1 MRMTRPA
8 RWRKR
13 RRRRARR
20 ARHRWPPSSSRR
32 RLRAPSS
39 WRLPTRHPPLASSV
53 RDQLR
58 SLAAVAPPPPRHS
71 HRSRPPLGSPRRS
84 RPYRPRTL
92 QLVVSV
98 VVAAQLVAD
107 LLQTRYRPSHRARR
121 VWRPPPRR
129 RRRPHQLLHR
139 LLHRPQLL
147 LLLLHR
153 LLLLLPSQQVRPRG
167 RHRTN
172 ARRFPRL
179 LRPSPRPQPPHQLRL
194 PSKRH
199 ARLLHL
205 RRRQPYLRLQHPRPR
220 RPRPRRL
227 PAHRLPR
234 HPLQPTRP
242 RSSPHPPCPALQRPL
257 PRRLS
262 ARVRLARRPR
272 CGRLCL

>member
-84 RPYRPRTL
+84 RPYRPHTL
-92 QLVVSV
+92 QLVVAV
-98 VVAAQLVAD
+98 VVAAPLVAD

-147 LLLLHR
+147 LLLLLHR

-179 LRPSPRPQPPHQLRL
+179 LRPSLDRSRHTSCACRPNVTHGCCTCGGG
-194 PSKRH
+194 SH
-199 ARLLHL
+199 
-205 RRRQPYLRLQHPRPR
+205 LRLQHPRPR